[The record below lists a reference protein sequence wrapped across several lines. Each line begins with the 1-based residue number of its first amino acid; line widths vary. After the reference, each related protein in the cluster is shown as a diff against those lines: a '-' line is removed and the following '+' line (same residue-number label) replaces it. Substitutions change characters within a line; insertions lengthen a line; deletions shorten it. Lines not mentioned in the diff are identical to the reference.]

1 METIEE
7 QHERADTNREQRFKH
22 AKEDITFRLNGRDKY
37 YYAFQ
42 CAEFKK
48 NVIRLGFDDVA
59 TADAVKEQGLFFNEH
74 CITLGHYYG
83 YDLKRFKSKDE
94 MFGFV
99 IGFNEF
105 CHRL

>member
-1 METIEE
+1 METIE
-7 QHERADTNREQRFKH
+7 QLNERFDINREQQFKQ

-37 YYAFQ
+37 SYAFQ
-42 CAEFKK
+42 CAAFKE
-48 NVIRLGFDDVA
+48 NVMRLGFDHVA

-83 YDLKRFKSKDE
+83 HDLKRFKSKDE